1 MCGKIL
7 ICSKFRRCIF
17 LLVGR
22 EVLFF
27 TEEHKNKFIKPMSF
41 CSCFYKQNTV
51 VVRGIPIRMD
61 GGNLVVISGKK
72 WLPV

>member
-1 MCGKIL
+1 MVKFL
-7 ICSKFRRCIF
+7 FTVDSKGVFF
-17 LLVGR
+17 LLVVR
-22 EVLFF
+22 ENLFF
-27 TEEHKNKFIKPMSF
+27 TEEHKNKFMKPMSF

-72 WLPV
+72 WLAV